1 MAFTGCRTIGSDEE
15 PQLTVHF
22 IPRSALSCRS
32 ALCLALILQLS
43 QSQPAKRA
51 VPPLVPD
58 EPFLVFW
65 NAPTQ
70 QCQSRHKAP
79 LSLES
84 FNILSNPEQAFTGQS
99 VAIYYFDQ
107 LGLYPYYNN
116 LSQPVNGGSPQ
127 NNSLRDHCDKMV
139 ADVEH
144 TLPWPHFSGLAVV
157 DWEEWRPQWVRNWG
171 SKDIYQHKSRELVR
185 GLHPD
190 WPAYKVEQQ
199 ASWEFNT
206 AAQRFFT
213 ETLRLGRMLR
223 PQGWWGFYLF
233 PDCYNHE
240 YKKGFQNYTGQC
252 PPLEV
257 QRNNE
262 LAWLFAESKALY
274 PSVYL
279 PEVLQSSPQGRLYTR
294 ARLREA
300 LRVADLPDSD
310 SSLPIFAYTRPFYA
324 YSLTPLT
331 ETDLVSSIGE
341 SAALGANGVVLWGG
355 IDYSR
360 NRSNCLMLNR
370 YLERTLGPY
379 IVNVTTATRLCSRL
393 QCSGRGRCV
402 RRDPGADVHLH
413 LDSESFSIEVRPGDG
428 PEDRRVNVRGQL
440 TKPAWARMREQFRC
454 QCYQGWSGEGCE
466 GQDSLGTRPQQGHFL
481 IIALLCTA
489 LSWQL

>member
-1 MAFTGCRTIGSDEE
+1 
-15 PQLTVHF
+15 
-22 IPRSALSCRS
+22 
-32 ALCLALILQLS
+32 
-43 QSQPAKRA
+43 
-51 VPPLVPD
+51 
-58 EPFLVFW
+58 
-65 NAPTQ
+65 
-70 QCQSRHKAP
+70 
-79 LSLES
+79 
-84 FNILSNPEQAFTGQS
+84 
-99 VAIYYFDQ
+99 
-107 LGLYPYYNN
+107 
-116 LSQPVNGGSPQ
+116 
-127 NNSLRDHCDKMV
+127 MV
-139 ADVEH
+139 ADVER
-144 TLPWPHFSGLAVV
+144 TLPRPHFSGLAVV

-199 ASWEFNT
+199 ASWEFNA

-240 YKKGFQNYTGQC
+240 YKKGFHNYTGQC

-310 SSLPIFAYTRPFYA
+310 SSLPVFAYTRPFYA

-360 NRSNCLMLNR
+360 NQSNCLMLNR

-393 QCSGRGRCV
+393 RCSGRGRCI
-402 RRDPGADVHLH
+402 RRDPAADVHLH
-413 LDSESFSIEVRPGDG
+413 LDSESFWIEVRPGEG
-428 PEDRRVNVRGQL
+428 PEDRRVSVRGQL
-440 TKPAWARMREQFRC
+440 TRSAWARMREQFRC
-454 QCYQGWSGEGCE
+454 QCYQGWSGEGCKQ
-466 GQDSLGTRPQQGHFL
+466 QDSLGTRPQQGRFL
-481 IIALLCTA
+481 FIALLCTA